1 MKIILILDYEGLGKA
16 GDLIDVKPGF
26 ARNKLLPNGFALR
39 ASKKNTAFIEEKKRL
54 IENSMKRED
63 ASQQDLIDR
72 LSKVEIT
79 IEAQV
84 GEEEKMFGSVTVSDI
99 QKSLEEKD
107 IVVDRNTI
115 LLDSP
120 IKSLG
125 IFHVKIRLS
134 KKNECDVKLYV
145 IKSQP

>member
-1 MKIILILDYEGLGKA
+1 MLNRGLLETNYSLKGLHLEHPRKTSLSSKRRK
-16 GDLIDVKPGF
+16 DLSET
-26 ARNKLLPNGFALR
+26 N
-39 ASKKNTAFIEEKKRL
+39 
-54 IENSMKRED
+54 MKRED
-63 ASQQDLIDR
+63 ASQQGLIDR

-99 QKSLEEKD
+99 QKSLEEKG
-107 IVVDRNTI
+107 IVVDRSTI

-125 IFHVKIRLS
+125 IFHVKFDFL
-134 KKNECDVKLYV
+134 KTMNVMLKYM
-145 IKSQP
+145 